1 MCDIASF
8 ALGADIASFPL
19 SAEIAL
25 LPLGAPSLI
34 GRASKE
40 NAAAPHNSQS
50 LKMSNAMTLQA
61 SILLVC
67 RYPSIILT
75 NDEKSIKR
83 FACLTQAYSA
93 PKIRANDLFDCLLRV
108 ALQ

>member
-34 GRASKE
+34 GRASE
-40 NAAAPHNSQS
+40 ESAAASHHIQS
-50 LKMSNAMTLQA
+50 LKMSNAKTTQA

-67 RYPSIILT
+67 RYPAIILT
-75 NDEKSIKR
+75 NDRKTFKR

-93 PKIRANDLFDCLLRV
+93 PKVRANDLFDCLLRV